1 MKTLKIRVTLLEELL
16 GTLPGDPEVFEAH
29 IASKNP
35 EGVDTDEVESINVDD
50 EIEKGT
56 TVFSRDEN
64 DNPHMWDYQV
74 RGFFKEAVKAL
85 QDMDSSL
92 IAKKDTQKK
101 LKLTNYSYKRTID
114 NTVFVSP
121 RKITFNIP
129 EGKEMGH
136 CQRPLRADTMRGE
149 RVALA
154 NSEAVPAGTTLEF
167 EVQLQNDKLED
178 VILQALLYGQ
188 RKGFGQW
195 RNSGKGAFTFE
206 LLSSEEDTDWLDIS
220 QVKKK

>member
-1 MKTLKIRVTLLEELL
+1 MKTLKIKATLLEEML

-35 EGVDTDEVESINVDD
+35 EGVSMEEVESIDLD
-50 EIEKGT
+50 EELEKGT
-56 TVFSRDEN
+56 TVFSRDDN

-74 RGFFKEAVKAL
+74 RGFLKEAIKAL
-85 QDMDSSL
+85 QDMDGSL
-92 IAKKDTQKK
+92 IAKKEDQKK
-101 LKLTNYSYKRTID
+101 LKLTNYSSNRTID

-121 RKITFNIP
+121 RKISFNMP
-129 EGKEMGH
+129 EGGEVGH
-136 CQRPLRADTMRGE
+136 CQRPLRATTMRGE

-154 NSEAVPAGTTLEF
+154 NSETVPAGTTIEF
-167 EVQLQNDKLED
+167 SIQLQNNKLED

-195 RNSGKGAFTFE
+195 RNSGKGSFEFE

-220 QVKKK
+220 KVKKK